1 MPMRRTAHVSREEAQ
16 VPSKGSES
24 FEVFFVEQHVDLFG
38 ALYLITRNR
47 CEAEEI
53 MQDAFLNLWERWEK
67 VSSLEDPVGYLYR
80 TALNL
85 FRKRWRR
92 ASLAVRRNAG
102 LAARD
107 DEIAQIEMRVDVI
120 RAMGPLSPRQRA
132 AIVLTDLL
140 GYSSEEAGSMM
151 GIAAA
156 TVRMHA
162 SRGRATLAST
172 LENHR

>member
-1 MPMRRTAHVSREEAQ
+1 MPRTLHVSREEEQ
-16 VPSKGSES
+16 VLSKGSES
-24 FEVFFVEQHVDLFG
+24 FEAFFDEQHADLFG

-47 CEAEEI
+47 QEAEEI

-67 VSSLEDPVGYLYR
+67 VSSLADPVGYMYR

-92 ASLAVRRNAG
+92 ASLALRRTAG
-102 LAARD
+102 LAARG
-107 DEIAQIEMRVDVI
+107 DEIALIEMRVDMI

-151 GIAAA
+151 GIAPA

-162 SRGRATLAST
+162 SRGRATLAIA
-172 LENHR
+172 LEDHR

>member
-1 MPMRRTAHVSREEAQ
+1 MRRPSHGSREEGQ
-16 VPSKGSES
+16 VQPKGSES
-24 FEVFFVEQHVDLFG
+24 FEAFFEEEHADLFG

-47 CEAEEI
+47 HEAEEI

-67 VSSLEDPVGYLYR
+67 VSSLADPVGYLYR

-92 ASLAVRRNAG
+92 ASLALRRTAG
-102 LAARD
+102 LAAPD
-107 DEIAQIEMRVDVI
+107 DEIALIEMRVDVI
-120 RAMGPLSPRQRA
+120 RAMAPLSPRQRA

-140 GYSSEEAGSMM
+140 GYSSDEAGSMM
-151 GIAAA
+151 GIAPA

-162 SRGRATLAST
+162 SRGRAALADR
-172 LENHR
+172 LVNHR